1 MALFTPRTAAE
12 VMRDLLGKVVGRTK
26 LSDINVGSTLH
37 TLLNSV
43 AHEIAATEARMFML
57 RKSYA
62 LTEAVGQDL
71 DARVAELPP
80 VGIARKKASNAAG
93 SVLKVT
99 RLDATEEL
107 TIPAGSSVS
116 RPDNGTLYNTVADV
130 TLAVGELTKEDIYIV
145 CSTLGTSGNC
155 EAGTITS
162 KVSFPPEIDEVTNP
176 LPITSGVDREADA
189 SLRARALR
197 YVNSLGRTTKSSIEF
212 LGLSFV
218 SSDNVSFPF
227 AKVYEDPEYPGYSEL
242 VVDDGTG
249 LKNPPI
255 IRGEDRLVRI
265 PTGGTR
271 FITHQRPATE
281 SVKRNHMTITDAD
294 GNQVNI
300 NDTDFISLPERGIVY
315 FKDGVL
321 PEGGTV
327 QIRFLRL
334 YDGIIRELQEEIEG
348 NVNNGEQLT
357 GWRSAGCRVRVV
369 PPTVDDVSLDIAIIV
384 RPEFNF
390 DVVSSQVKN
399 AAIAF
404 INRTGIGEPFLVSK
418 LIAHL
423 MRTQSID
430 ACSLFVSN
438 TNTPLDNIYTT
449 STKSVIRIAESNIAI
464 KSSI

>member
-80 VGIARKKASNAAG
+80 VGITRKKATNAAG
-93 SVLKVT
+93 SVLKIT

-107 TIPAGSSVS
+107 IIPAGSSVT
-116 RPDNGTLYNTVADV
+116 RPDNGTLYETVADV
-130 TLAVGELTKEDIYIV
+130 TMAVGELVKEEIYIV
-145 CSTLGTSGNC
+145 CTTVGTSGNC

-162 KVSFPPEIDEVTNP
+162 KVNFPSEIDEVTNP
-176 LPITSGVDREADA
+176 LPLTSGVDRELDS

-197 YVNSLGRTTKSSIEF
+197 YVNSLGRTTKSSLEF

-227 AKVYEDPEYPGYSEL
+227 AKVYEDPENPGYAEL

-271 FITHQRPATE
+271 FITHQRPATRP
-281 SVKRNHMTITDAD
+281 VRRDDMTITDSD
-294 GNQVNI
+294 GNEVNI
-300 NDTDFISLPERGIVY
+300 NDTDFISIPERGVVY

-327 QIRFLRL
+327 NIRFLRL
-334 YDGIIRELQEEIEG
+334 YTGIIKELQEEIEG
-348 NVNNGEQLT
+348 SPNNGEQLT

-369 PPTVDDVSLDIAIIV
+369 PPIVDDIAFDIAIIV

-390 DVVSSQVKN
+390 DVVSQQVKN
-399 AAIAF
+399 ASIAYV
-404 INRTGIGEPFLVSK
+404 NRTGIGEPFLVSK

-423 MRTQSID
+423 MRTQSIE
-430 ACSLFVSN
+430 ACSLFVKN

-449 STKSVIRIAESNIAI
+449 STKSVIRIAEEDITV